1 MARYILRRLL
11 QMIPVLLGIS
21 TMVFALLHLIPG
33 DPAAIFLGQEATPTE
48 IARLRHVLGLDEPLP
63 VQFGKFLL
71 RLARGDLGVSI
82 TQNVPVRG
90 LVLQHLPATVELA
103 VAAMLI
109 ALVIAIP
116 LGVIAATHKGS
127 LVDLGSLV
135 LAQLGVSMPVF
146 WLGMLMIATL
156 ALKLHWLP
164 TFGRGPAF
172 TEALGA
178 LIRGDTSPILNSLEH
193 ILMPAL
199 SLGLMAAAL
208 ITRMVRATMLE
219 VLQQDYVRT
228 ARSKGIHERLV
239 VYRHALRNALL
250 PVITIV
256 GLQFGALLGGA
267 VVTESI
273 FAWPGVGRLAVEAIG
288 QRDFPVIQGTVLS
301 LTLAFSVINLLV
313 DISYAYINPRIRYK

>member
-1 MARYILRRLL
+1 MV
-11 QMIPVLLGIS
+11 PVLLGIS

-33 DPAAIFLGQEATPTE
+33 DPAAIYLGQEATPAE
-48 IARLRHVLGLDEPLP
+48 IARLHHVLGLDQPLLT
-63 VQFGKFLL
+63 QYGQFLL
-71 RLARGDLGVSI
+71 RLVHGDLGTSI
-82 TQNVPVRG
+82 TQSVPVSR
-90 LVLQHLPATVELA
+90 LVLQHLPATAELA
-103 VAAMLI
+103 VTAM
-109 ALVIAIP
+109 VIAIIIAVP

-127 LVDLGSLV
+127 LVDLISLV

-146 WLGMLMIATL
+146 WLGMLLITQF
-156 ALKLHWLP
+156 ALRFHWLP

-172 TEALGA
+172 TDAFAALLQGNA
-178 LIRGDTSPILNSLEH
+178 APIESSLKH
-193 ILMPAL
+193 IAMPAL

-208 ITRMVRATMLE
+208 ITRMVRSTMLE
-219 VLQQDYVRT
+219 VLEQDYVRT

-239 VYRHALRNALL
+239 VFRHALRNALL
-250 PVITIV
+250 PVITVV

-273 FAWPGVGRLAVEAIG
+273 FAWPGVGQLAINAIA

>member
-1 MARYILRRLL
+1 MTRYILRRLVQL
-11 QMIPVLLGIS
+11 IPVLLGIS

-48 IARLRHVLGLDEPLP
+48 IARLHHVLGLDEPLLM
-63 VQFGKFLL
+63 QFGKFLL

-82 TQNVPVRG
+82 TQNVPVGG
-90 LVLQHLPATVELA
+90 LVLKHLPATVELA
-103 VAAMLI
+103 VTAMAI

-127 LVDLGSLV
+127 LLDLGSLV

-146 WLGMLMIATL
+146 WLGMLMIATF

-172 TEALGA
+172 TEAFAA
-178 LIRGDTSPILNSLEH
+178 LVQGDTGPIVDTLKH
-193 ILMPAL
+193 IAMPAL

-208 ITRMVRATMLE
+208 ITRMVRSTMLE

-239 VYRHALRNALL
+239 VFRHALRNALL

-301 LTLAFSVINLLV
+301 LTLAFSLINLLV
-313 DISYAYINPRIRYK
+313 DLSYAYINPRIRYK